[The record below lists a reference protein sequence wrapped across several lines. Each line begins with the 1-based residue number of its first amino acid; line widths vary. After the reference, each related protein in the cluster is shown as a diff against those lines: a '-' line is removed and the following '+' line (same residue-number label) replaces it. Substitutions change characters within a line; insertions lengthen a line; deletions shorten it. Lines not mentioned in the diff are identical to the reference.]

1 MISSRDIH
9 DLLGARGDFSSDAKS
24 IPWRKIVML
33 LGLCGGLH
41 GLAMGSHAGSFLQL
55 LLSAIKIPFLI
66 AISTSICIPS
76 LFAMATISGLRDDFP
91 AVLRAVLAS
100 QATVAVSLCCL
111 SPLLFLLY
119 ASTSDYT
126 ITKLFNA
133 FLFLLAS
140 LAGQITLQKHYREL
154 VRRDRRHVHGRRMWW
169 FLYVLVTI
177 QLAWVLRPFIG
188 APGMAPQLFREDA
201 WGNAYVEMLRTVLQL
216 WRS

>member
-1 MISSRDIH
+1 
-9 DLLGARGDFSSDAKS
+9 LLGARGDFSSDADC
-24 IPWRKIVML
+24 IPWRKIVVL
-33 LGLCGGLH
+33 LVLCGGLH
-41 GLAMGSHAGSFLQL
+41 GMAMGSHSGNFLQL

-66 AISTSICIPS
+66 AISTGICIPS

-91 AVLRAVLAS
+91 AVIRAVLAS
-100 QATVAVSLCCL
+100 QATVAVTLCCL

-119 ASTSDYT
+119 ASTDDYT
-126 ITKLFNA
+126 FTKLFNA
-133 FLFLLAS
+133 FLFLVAS
-140 LAGQITLQKHYREL
+140 LAGQITLQKHYRDL
-154 VRRDRRHVHGRRMWW
+154 VRRDPRHVHGRRLWW

-188 APGMAPQLFREDA
+188 NPNMTPQLFRADA